1 MAFGSLADFHLDVL
15 REVGN
20 IGAGHAATALSTM
33 LNKPV
38 DMLIPTVRFVPFEE
52 ISESVGGSE
61 TVVIAIF
68 LRVEGETPGNLFFI
82 LSIESARSL
91 LKKLVGL
98 EGASGEEFNELE
110 LSALNEIGNILA
122 GSYLSSLADFTQ
134 LSMYPTVPSLAVD
147 MAGAILSYGLLQFG
161 EMGDQALF
169 IDTKF
174 LQNGDEV
181 EGHFFLIPDPESFDR
196 IFAALGVAA
205 E

>member
-1 MAFGSLADFHLDVL
+1 
-15 REVGN
+15 
-20 IGAGHAATALSTM
+20 
-33 LNKPV
+33 
-38 DMLIPTVRFVPFEE
+38 
-52 ISESVGGSE
+52 
-61 TVVIAIF
+61 
-68 LRVEGETPGNLFFI
+68 
-82 LSIESARSL
+82 
-91 LKKLVGL
+91 
-98 EGASGEEFNELE
+98 
-110 LSALNEIGNILA
+110 
-122 GSYLSSLADFTQ
+122 
-134 LSMYPTVPSLAVD
+134 MYPTVPSLAVD